1 MKSEEVFSAYS
12 LEEQNKISFLLHSF
26 SEDREIWQ
34 HFSQRSLFGMLKDL
48 EHVYGEREQYEV
60 LIRAMRSFVDFEKVV
75 LLSRREEA
83 RELSVVYASD
93 PALMTQVWKD
103 TGVIE
108 RSFRGRIQVLY
119 DPSGMPDFQGTDP
132 ALREQIRNVMLIP
145 LLLQDE
151 KFLFICMSRQPFA
164 MNLRSRRDIMEVL
177 PVFTQAMI
185 NLRYRTQLEQM
196 VKSRTR
202 ALLDYQDKVK
212 VFRRLSH
219 EMLWQT
225 DSKFRITHVFAND
238 ATEYAQNL
246 DSDLPPYQSLV
257 GNRLLDYIKWEAID
271 APKELKRKL
280 YHDIAAN
287 HNLIVNLKIPCSSND
302 RVIWILVNGEP
313 YYHAD
318 GSFAGYRG
326 NLLNITKS
334 HSQNQILRKA
344 KENAEKASLASTR
357 YLAEISHEIKT
368 PLQAIMGLIEI
379 VGHSDN
385 ITQEQRGYLK
395 NISQSTS
402 VLQNILHDVLD
413 FSHISSQAMIME
425 KTNYN
430 IRDTISSVVSQMEG
444 RAHDKGIELTLK
456 FSDNFPLM
464 VVGDAH
470 RLSQIFYNLINN
482 AVKFTSKGGVRVL
495 AERFEN
501 RLKFSIQDT
510 GPGIPGA
517 KLKNLFTPFVQLDGS
532 ISRKYGGSGLGL
544 AISKRLV
551 ECMEGKI
558 GIKSV
563 LGKGTTFWFEIPC
576 LVVRNEII
584 GATSVIKPRKVYNA
598 HFRILLV
605 EDSRINQFVLK
616 TMLENL
622 GHKVRVAGNGE
633 EAVNSVF
640 QELPELILMDIR
652 MPVMDGI
659 QATRKILSRYRNLP
673 IVALTANSSDEERH
687 DCHAA
692 GMIDILSKPVNSET
706 LKSKLQ
712 NLAEI
717 ILEKNEALK
726 EELQEKRLVN
736 RGSDEGADNDDSGRA
751 GSVSSALEES
761 NLGLIFDIVKQSQG
775 DKANSSDQRIE
786 TIE

>member
-60 LIRAMRSFVDFEKVV
+60 LIRAMRAFVDFEKVV
-75 LLSRREEA
+75 LISRRDEA

-93 PALMTQVWKD
+93 PALLSQVWKD
-103 TGVIE
+103 TGIIE
-108 RSFRGRIQVLY
+108 KSFRGRIQVLY
-119 DPSGMPDFQGTDP
+119 DPSGVPDFQGTDP

-287 HNLIVNLKIPCSSND
+287 HNLIVNLEIPCSSND
-302 RVIWILVNGEP
+302 RIIWVRVNGEP
-313 YYHAD
+313 YYNAD

-326 NLLNITKS
+326 NLFNITKS

-385 ITQEQRGYLK
+385 ITEEQRGYLK
-395 NISQSTS
+395 NISQSAS

-430 IRDTISSVVSQMEG
+430 IRDTIRSVVSQMEG

-501 RLKFSIQDT
+501 RLKFSIQDS

-563 LGKGTTFWFEIPC
+563 LGKGSTFWFEIPC

-633 EAVNSVF
+633 EAVHSVF

-673 IVALTANSSDEERH
+673 VVALTANSSDEERH

-736 RGSDEGADNDDSGRA
+736 HGSDAEDYADSGRV

-761 NLGLIFDIVKQSQG
+761 NLGLISDIVKQSQG
-775 DKANSSDQRIE
+775 DKASSSDQRIE

>member
-60 LIRAMRSFVDFEKVV
+60 LIRAMRAFVDFEKVV
-75 LLSRREEA
+75 LLSRRDEA

-93 PALMTQVWKD
+93 PALLSQVWKD
-103 TGVIE
+103 TGIIE
-108 RSFRGRIQVLY
+108 KSFRGRIQVLY
-119 DPSGMPDFQGTDP
+119 DPSGVPDFQGTDP

-196 VKSRTR
+196 VQSRTR

-212 VFRRLSH
+212 VFRRLSY

-225 DSKFRITHVFAND
+225 DSKFRITRVFAND

-257 GNRLLDYIKWEAID
+257 GNRLLDYIKWDAHD

-287 HNLIVNLKIPCSSND
+287 HNLIVNLEIPCSCND
-302 RVIWILVNGEP
+302 RIIWIRVNGEP

-395 NISQSTS
+395 NISQSAS

-430 IRDTISSVVSQMEG
+430 IRDTIRSVVSQMEA

-501 RLKFSIQDT
+501 RLKFSIQDS

-563 LGKGTTFWFEIPC
+563 LGKGSTFWFEIPC

-633 EAVNSVF
+633 EAVHSVF

-673 IVALTANSSDEERH
+673 VVALTANSSDEERH

-736 RGSDEGADNDDSGRA
+736 HGSDAEDYADSGRV

-761 NLGLIFDIVKQSQG
+761 NLGLISDIVKQSQG

>member
-60 LIRAMRSFVDFEKVV
+60 LIRAMRAFVDFEKVV
-75 LLSRREEA
+75 LLSRRDEA

-93 PALMTQVWKD
+93 PALLSQVWKD
-103 TGVIE
+103 TGIIE
-108 RSFRGRIQVLY
+108 KSFRGRIQVLY
-119 DPSGMPDFQGTDP
+119 DPSGVPDFQGTDP

-287 HNLIVNLKIPCSSND
+287 HNLIVNLEIPCSSND
-302 RVIWILVNGEP
+302 RIIWVQVNGEP
-313 YYHAD
+313 YYNAD

-326 NLLNITKS
+326 NLFNITKS

-344 KENAEKASLASTR
+344 KENAEKASLASSR

-395 NISQSTS
+395 NISQSAS

-501 RLKFSIQDT
+501 RLKFSIQDS

-563 LGKGTTFWFEIPC
+563 LGKGSTFWFEIPC

-633 EAVNSVF
+633 EAVHSVF

-673 IVALTANSSDEERH
+673 VVALTANSSDEERH

-736 RGSDEGADNDDSGRA
+736 HGSDAEDYADSGRV

-761 NLGLIFDIVKQSQG
+761 NLGLISDIVKQSQG
-775 DKANSSDQRIE
+775 DKASSSDQRIE

>member
-60 LIRAMRSFVDFEKVV
+60 LIRAMRAFVDFEKVV
-75 LLSRREEA
+75 LLSRRDEA

-93 PALMTQVWKD
+93 PALLSQVWKD
-103 TGVIE
+103 TGIIE
-108 RSFRGRIQVLY
+108 KSFRGRIQVLY
-119 DPSGMPDFQGTDP
+119 DPSGVPDFQGTDP

-196 VKSRTR
+196 VQSRTR

-212 VFRRLSH
+212 VFRRLSY

-225 DSKFRITHVFAND
+225 DSKFRITRVFAND

-257 GNRLLDYIKWEAID
+257 GNRLLDYIKWDAHD

-287 HNLIVNLKIPCSSND
+287 HNLIVNLEIPCSSND
-302 RVIWILVNGEP
+302 RIIWIRVNGEP

-344 KENAEKASLASTR
+344 KENAEKASLASSR

-395 NISQSTS
+395 NISQSAS

-430 IRDTISSVVSQMEG
+430 IRDTIRSVVSQMEG

-501 RLKFSIQDT
+501 RLKFSIQDS

-563 LGKGTTFWFEIPC
+563 LGKGSTFWFEIPC

-633 EAVNSVF
+633 EAVHSVF

-673 IVALTANSSDEERH
+673 VVALTANSSDEERH

-736 RGSDEGADNDDSGRA
+736 HGSDAEDYADSGRV

-761 NLGLIFDIVKQSQG
+761 NLGLISDIVKQSQG
-775 DKANSSDQRIE
+775 DKASSSDQRIE

>member
-1 MKSEEVFSAYS
+1 MKSDEVFSAYS

-60 LIRAMRSFVDFEKVV
+60 LIRAMRAFVDFEKVV
-75 LLSRREEA
+75 LLSRRDEA

-93 PALMTQVWKD
+93 PALLSQVWKD
-103 TGVIE
+103 TGIIE
-108 RSFRGRIQVLY
+108 KSFRGRIQVLY
-119 DPSGMPDFQGTDP
+119 DPSGVPDFQGTDP

-196 VKSRTR
+196 VQSRTR

-212 VFRRLSH
+212 VFRRLSY

-225 DSKFRITHVFAND
+225 DSKFRITRVFAND

-257 GNRLLDYIKWEAID
+257 GNRLLDYIKWDAHD

-287 HNLIVNLKIPCSSND
+287 HNLIVNLEIPCSSND
-302 RVIWILVNGEP
+302 RIIWIRVNGEP

-344 KENAEKASLASTR
+344 KENAEKASLASSR

-395 NISQSTS
+395 NISQSAS

-430 IRDTISSVVSQMEG
+430 IRDTIRSVVSQMEG

-501 RLKFSIQDT
+501 RLKFSIQDS

-563 LGKGTTFWFEIPC
+563 LGKGSTFWFEIPC

-633 EAVNSVF
+633 EAVHSVF

-673 IVALTANSSDEERH
+673 VVALTANSSDEERH

-736 RGSDEGADNDDSGRA
+736 HGSDAEDYADSGRV

-761 NLGLIFDIVKQSQG
+761 NLGLISDIVKQSQG
-775 DKANSSDQRIE
+775 DKASSSDQRIE

>member
-1 MKSEEVFSAYS
+1 
-12 LEEQNKISFLLHSF
+12 
-26 SEDREIWQ
+26 
-34 HFSQRSLFGMLKDL
+34 
-48 EHVYGEREQYEV
+48 
-60 LIRAMRSFVDFEKVV
+60 
-75 LLSRREEA
+75 
-83 RELSVVYASD
+83 
-93 PALMTQVWKD
+93 MTV
-103 TGVIE
+103 
-108 RSFRGRIQVLY
+108 
-119 DPSGMPDFQGTDP
+119 
-132 ALREQIRNVMLIP
+132 LREQIRNVMLIP

-202 ALLDYQDKVK
+202 ALLDYQDKVQ
-212 VFRRLSH
+212 VFRRLSY

-225 DSKFRITHVFAND
+225 DSKFRITRVFAHD

-246 DSDLPPYQSLV
+246 DSELPPYQSLA
-257 GNRLLDYIKWEAID
+257 GSRLSDYIKWDALD
-271 APKELKRKL
+271 APKELKKKL

-287 HNLIVNLKIPCSSND
+287 HNLIVNLEIPCSWND
-302 RVIWILVNGEP
+302 RIIWVRVNGEP
-313 YYHAD
+313 YYNAD

-326 NLLNITKS
+326 NLFNITKS

-344 KENAEKASLASTR
+344 KENAEKASQASTR

-385 ITQEQRGYLK
+385 ITQEQRGYLR

-712 NLAEI
+712 DLAEI

-736 RGSDEGADNDDSGRA
+736 RGSDEGADNDDSGRV

-761 NLGLIFDIVKQSQG
+761 NLGLISDIVKQSQG
-775 DKANSSDQRIE
+775 DKASSSDQRIE

>member
-60 LIRAMRSFVDFEKVV
+60 LIRSLRAFADFEKVV
-75 LLSRREEA
+75 LLSRRDESK
-83 RELSVVYASD
+83 ELSVVYASD
-93 PALMTQVWKD
+93 PALLTQVWKD
-103 TGVIE
+103 TGIIE
-108 RSFRGRIQVLY
+108 KSFRGRIQVLY

-202 ALLDYQDKVK
+202 ALLDYQDKVQ
-212 VFRRLSH
+212 VFRRLSY

-225 DSKFRITHVFAND
+225 DSKFRITRVFAHD

-246 DSDLPPYQSLV
+246 DSELPPYQSLA
-257 GNRLLDYIKWEAID
+257 GSRLSDYIKWDALD
-271 APKELKRKL
+271 APKELKKKL

-287 HNLIVNLKIPCSSND
+287 HNLIVNLEIPCSWND
-302 RVIWILVNGEP
+302 RIIWVRVNGEP
-313 YYHAD
+313 YYNAD

-326 NLLNITKS
+326 NLFNITKS

-344 KENAEKASLASTR
+344 KENAEKASQASTR

-385 ITQEQRGYLK
+385 ITEEQRGYLK
-395 NISQSTS
+395 NISQSAS

-517 KLKNLFTPFVQLDGS
+517 RLKNLFTPFVQLDGS

-563 LGKGTTFWFEIPC
+563 LGKGSTFWFEIPC

-712 NLAEI
+712 DLAEI

-736 RGSDEGADNDDSGRA
+736 RGSDEGADNDDSGRV

-761 NLGLIFDIVKQSQG
+761 NLGLISDIVKQSQG
-775 DKANSSDQRIE
+775 DKASSSDQRIE

>member
-60 LIRAMRSFVDFEKVV
+60 LIRAMRAFVDFEKVV
-75 LLSRREEA
+75 LLSRRDEA

-93 PALMTQVWKD
+93 PALLSQVWKD
-103 TGVIE
+103 TGIIE
-108 RSFRGRIQVLY
+108 KSFRGRIQVLY
-119 DPSGMPDFQGTDP
+119 DPSGVPDFQGTDP

-287 HNLIVNLKIPCSSND
+287 HNLIVNLEIPCSSND
-302 RVIWILVNGEP
+302 RIIWVQVNGEP
-313 YYHAD
+313 YYNAD

-326 NLLNITKS
+326 NLFNITKS

-395 NISQSTS
+395 NISQSAS

-430 IRDTISSVVSQMEG
+430 IRDTIRSVVSQMEG

-501 RLKFSIQDT
+501 RLKFSIQDS

-563 LGKGTTFWFEIPC
+563 LGKGSTFWFEIPC

-633 EAVNSVF
+633 EAVHSVF

-673 IVALTANSSDEERH
+673 VVALTANSSDEERH

-736 RGSDEGADNDDSGRA
+736 HGSDAEDYADSGRV
-751 GSVSSALEES
+751 GSVSSAFE
-761 NLGLIFDIVKQSQG
+761 
-775 DKANSSDQRIE
+775 
-786 TIE
+786 

>member
-48 EHVYGEREQYEV
+48 EHVYGEKEQYEV
-60 LIRAMRSFVDFEKVV
+60 LIRAMRAFVNFEKVV
-75 LLSRREEA
+75 LLSRRDEA

-93 PALMTQVWKD
+93 PALLTQVWKD
-103 TGVIE
+103 TGIIE
-108 RSFRGRIQVLY
+108 KSFRGRIQVLY
-119 DPSGMPDFQGTDP
+119 DPSGVPDFQGTDP
-132 ALREQIRNVMLIP
+132 VLREQIRNVMLIP

-287 HNLIVNLKIPCSSND
+287 HNLIVNLEIPCSSND
-302 RVIWILVNGEP
+302 RIIWVQVNGEP
-313 YYHAD
+313 YYNAD

-326 NLLNITKS
+326 NLFNITKS

-385 ITQEQRGYLK
+385 ITEEQRGYLK

-413 FSHISSQAMIME
+413 FSHMSSQAMIME

-584 GATSVIKPRKVYNA
+584 GATSVIKPRKVSNV

-633 EAVNSVF
+633 EAVHSVF

-673 IVALTANSSDEERH
+673 VVALTANSSDEERH

-736 RGSDEGADNDDSGRA
+736 HGSDATDYDDSGRV

-761 NLGLIFDIVKQSQG
+761 NLGLISDIVKQSQG
-775 DKANSSDQRIE
+775 DKASSSDQRIE

>member
-60 LIRAMRSFVDFEKVV
+60 LIRAMRAFVDFEKVV
-75 LLSRREEA
+75 LLSRRDEA

-93 PALMTQVWKD
+93 PALLSQVWKD
-103 TGVIE
+103 TGIIE
-108 RSFRGRIQVLY
+108 KSFRGRIQVLY
-119 DPSGMPDFQGTDP
+119 DPSGVPDFQGTDP

-196 VKSRTR
+196 VQSRTR

-212 VFRRLSH
+212 VFRRLSY

-225 DSKFRITHVFAND
+225 DSKFRITRVFAND

-257 GNRLLDYIKWEAID
+257 GNRLLDYIKWDAHD

-287 HNLIVNLKIPCSSND
+287 HNLIVNLEIPCSCND
-302 RVIWILVNGEP
+302 RIIWIRVNGEP

-385 ITQEQRGYLK
+385 ITQEQRGYLR
-395 NISQSTS
+395 NISQSAS

-430 IRDTISSVVSQMEG
+430 IRDTISSVVSQMEA

-501 RLKFSIQDT
+501 RLKFSIQDS

-563 LGKGTTFWFEIPC
+563 LGKGSTFWFEIPC

-633 EAVNSVF
+633 EAVHSVF

-673 IVALTANSSDEERH
+673 VVALTANSSDEERH

-736 RGSDEGADNDDSGRA
+736 HGSDAEDYADSGRV

-761 NLGLIFDIVKQSQG
+761 NLGLISDIVKQSQG
-775 DKANSSDQRIE
+775 DKASSSDQRIE

>member
-48 EHVYGEREQYEV
+48 EHVYGEKEQYEV
-60 LIRAMRSFVDFEKVV
+60 LIRAMRAFVNFEKVV
-75 LLSRREEA
+75 LLSRRDEA

-93 PALMTQVWKD
+93 PALLTQVWKD
-103 TGVIE
+103 TGIIE
-108 RSFRGRIQVLY
+108 KSFRGRIQVLY
-119 DPSGMPDFQGTDP
+119 DPSGVPDFQGTDP

-257 GNRLLDYIKWEAID
+257 GNRLLDYIRWEAID

-287 HNLIVNLKIPCSSND
+287 HNLIVNLEIPCSSND
-302 RVIWILVNGEP
+302 RIIWVQVNGEP
-313 YYHAD
+313 YYNAD

-326 NLLNITKS
+326 NLFNITKS

-385 ITQEQRGYLK
+385 ITEEQRGYLK

-584 GATSVIKPRKVYNA
+584 GATSVIKPRKVSNV

-633 EAVNSVF
+633 EAVHSVF

-673 IVALTANSSDEERH
+673 VVALTANSSDEERH

-736 RGSDEGADNDDSGRA
+736 HGSDAEDYADSGRV

-761 NLGLIFDIVKQSQG
+761 NLGLISDIVKQSQG
-775 DKANSSDQRIE
+775 DKASSSDQRIE

>member
-60 LIRAMRSFVDFEKVV
+60 LIRAMRAFVDFEKVV
-75 LLSRREEA
+75 LLSRRDEA

-93 PALMTQVWKD
+93 PALLSQVWKD
-103 TGVIE
+103 TGIIE
-108 RSFRGRIQVLY
+108 KSFRGRIQVLY
-119 DPSGMPDFQGTDP
+119 DPSGVPDFQGTDP

-196 VKSRTR
+196 VQSRTR

-212 VFRRLSH
+212 VFRRLSY

-225 DSKFRITHVFAND
+225 DSKFRITRVFAND

-257 GNRLLDYIKWEAID
+257 GNRLLDYIKWDAHD

-287 HNLIVNLKIPCSSND
+287 HNLIVNLEIPCSCND
-302 RVIWILVNGEP
+302 RIIWIRVNGEP

-395 NISQSTS
+395 NISQSAS

-430 IRDTISSVVSQMEG
+430 IRDTISSVVSQMEA

-501 RLKFSIQDT
+501 RLKFSIQDS

-563 LGKGTTFWFEIPC
+563 LGKGSTFWFEIPC

-633 EAVNSVF
+633 EAVHSVF

-673 IVALTANSSDEERH
+673 VVALTANSSDEERH

-712 NLAEI
+712 DLAEI

-736 RGSDEGADNDDSGRA
+736 HGSDAEDYADSGRV

-761 NLGLIFDIVKQSQG
+761 NLGLISDIVKQSQG
-775 DKANSSDQRIE
+775 DKASSSDQRIE

>member
-60 LIRAMRSFVDFEKVV
+60 LIRAMRAFVDFEKVV
-75 LLSRREEA
+75 LLSRRDEA

-93 PALMTQVWKD
+93 PALLSQVWKD
-103 TGVIE
+103 TGIIE
-108 RSFRGRIQVLY
+108 KSFRGRIQVLY
-119 DPSGMPDFQGTDP
+119 DPSGVPDFQGTDP

-196 VKSRTR
+196 VQSRTR

-212 VFRRLSH
+212 VFRRLSY

-225 DSKFRITHVFAND
+225 DSKFRITRVFAND

-257 GNRLLDYIKWEAID
+257 GNRLLDYIKWDAHD

-287 HNLIVNLKIPCSSND
+287 HNLIVNLEIPCSCND
-302 RVIWILVNGEP
+302 RIIWIRVNGEP

-395 NISQSTS
+395 NISQSAS

-430 IRDTISSVVSQMEG
+430 IRDTIRSVVSQMEA

-501 RLKFSIQDT
+501 RLKFSIQDS

-563 LGKGTTFWFEIPC
+563 LGKGSTFWFEIPC

-633 EAVNSVF
+633 EAVHSVF

-673 IVALTANSSDEERH
+673 VVALTANSSDEERH

-736 RGSDEGADNDDSGRA
+736 HGSDAEDYADSGRV

-761 NLGLIFDIVKQSQG
+761 NLGLISDIVKQSQG
-775 DKANSSDQRIE
+775 DKASSSDQRIE

>member
-60 LIRAMRSFVDFEKVV
+60 LIRAMRAFVDFEKVV
-75 LLSRREEA
+75 LLSRRDEA

-93 PALMTQVWKD
+93 PALLTQAWKD

-108 RSFRGRIQVLY
+108 KSFRGRIQVLY
-119 DPSGMPDFQGTDP
+119 DPSGVPDFQGTDP

-287 HNLIVNLKIPCSSND
+287 HNLIVNLEIPCSSND
-302 RVIWILVNGEP
+302 RIIWVQVNGEP
-313 YYHAD
+313 YYNAD

-326 NLLNITKS
+326 NLFNITKS

-395 NISQSTS
+395 NISQSAS

-430 IRDTISSVVSQMEG
+430 IRDTIRSVVSQMEG

-501 RLKFSIQDT
+501 RLKFSIQDS

-563 LGKGTTFWFEIPC
+563 LGKGSTFWFEIPC

-633 EAVNSVF
+633 EAVHSVF

-673 IVALTANSSDEERH
+673 VVALTANSSDEERH

-736 RGSDEGADNDDSGRA
+736 HGSDAEDYADSGRV

-761 NLGLIFDIVKQSQG
+761 NLGLISDIVKQSQG
-775 DKANSSDQRIE
+775 DKASSSDQRIE

>member
-60 LIRAMRSFVDFEKVV
+60 LIRAMRAFVDFEKVV
-75 LLSRREEA
+75 LISRRDEA

-93 PALMTQVWKD
+93 PALLSQVWKD
-103 TGVIE
+103 TGIIE
-108 RSFRGRIQVLY
+108 KSFRGRIQVLY
-119 DPSGMPDFQGTDP
+119 DPSGVPDFQGTDP

-287 HNLIVNLKIPCSSND
+287 HNLIVNLEIPCSSND
-302 RVIWILVNGEP
+302 RIIWVRVNGEP
-313 YYHAD
+313 YYNAD

-326 NLLNITKS
+326 NLFNITKS

-385 ITQEQRGYLK
+385 ITEEQRGYLK
-395 NISQSTS
+395 NISQSAS

-430 IRDTISSVVSQMEG
+430 IRDTIRSVVSQMEG

-501 RLKFSIQDT
+501 RLKFSIQDS

-532 ISRKYGGSGLGL
+532 ISRRYGGSGLGL

-563 LGKGTTFWFEIPC
+563 LGKGSTFWFEIPC

-633 EAVNSVF
+633 EAVHSVF

-673 IVALTANSSDEERH
+673 VVALTANSSDEERH

-736 RGSDEGADNDDSGRA
+736 HGSDAEDYADSGRV

-761 NLGLIFDIVKQSQG
+761 NLGLISDIVKQSQG
-775 DKANSSDQRIE
+775 DKASSSDQRIE

>member
-60 LIRAMRSFVDFEKVV
+60 LIRAMRAFVDFEKVV
-75 LLSRREEA
+75 LLSRRDEA

-93 PALMTQVWKD
+93 PALLTQAWKD
-103 TGVIE
+103 TGIIE
-108 RSFRGRIQVLY
+108 KSFRGRIQVLY
-119 DPSGMPDFQGTDP
+119 DPSGVPDFQGTDP

-287 HNLIVNLKIPCSSND
+287 HNLIVNLEIPCSSND
-302 RVIWILVNGEP
+302 RIIWVRVNGEP
-313 YYHAD
+313 YYNAD

-326 NLLNITKS
+326 NLFNITKS

-385 ITQEQRGYLK
+385 ITEEQRGYLK

-430 IRDTISSVVSQMEG
+430 IRDTIRSVVSQMEG

-501 RLKFSIQDT
+501 RLKFSIQDS

-563 LGKGTTFWFEIPC
+563 LGKGSTFWFEIPC

-633 EAVNSVF
+633 EAVHSVF

-673 IVALTANSSDEERH
+673 VVALTANSSDEERH

-736 RGSDEGADNDDSGRA
+736 HGSDAEDYADSGRV

-761 NLGLIFDIVKQSQG
+761 NLGLISDIVKQSQG
-775 DKANSSDQRIE
+775 DKASSSDQRIE

>member
-60 LIRAMRSFVDFEKVV
+60 LIRAMRAFVDFEKVV
-75 LLSRREEA
+75 LLSRRDEA

-93 PALMTQVWKD
+93 PALLSQVWKD
-103 TGVIE
+103 TGIIE
-108 RSFRGRIQVLY
+108 KSFRGRIQVLY
-119 DPSGMPDFQGTDP
+119 DPSGVPDFQGTDP

-287 HNLIVNLKIPCSSND
+287 HNLIVNLEIPCSSND
-302 RVIWILVNGEP
+302 RIIWVQVNGEP
-313 YYHAD
+313 YYNAD

-326 NLLNITKS
+326 NLFNITKS

-395 NISQSTS
+395 NISQSAS

-430 IRDTISSVVSQMEG
+430 IRDTIRSVVSQMEG

-501 RLKFSIQDT
+501 RLKFSIQDS

-563 LGKGTTFWFEIPC
+563 LGKGSTFWFEIPC

-633 EAVNSVF
+633 EAVHSVF

-673 IVALTANSSDEERH
+673 VVALTANSSDEERH

-736 RGSDEGADNDDSGRA
+736 HGSDAEDYADSGRV

-761 NLGLIFDIVKQSQG
+761 NLGLISDIVKQSQG